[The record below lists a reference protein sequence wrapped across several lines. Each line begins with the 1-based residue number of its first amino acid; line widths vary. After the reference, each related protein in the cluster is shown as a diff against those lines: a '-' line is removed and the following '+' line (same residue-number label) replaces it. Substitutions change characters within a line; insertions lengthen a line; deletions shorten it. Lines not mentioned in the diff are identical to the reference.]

1 MLILE
6 AHNIK
11 KYYSDRLVIEIDD
24 LKIYSGDKI
33 GIIGQN
39 GSGKTTLLNILA
51 KEIEPDEGFVRQF
64 CDIAYIRQFS
74 EESIC
79 ADKKLLKEFD
89 LSQKVHQKVFSGG
102 EKTRIKIANAFNR
115 ENLLVFADEPTAN
128 LDYKCIE
135 LLKQKPFLPS

>member
-51 KEIEPDEGFVRQF
+51 KEIEPDEGFVFVR
-64 CDIAYIRQFS
+64 I
-74 EESIC
+74 
-79 ADKKLLKEFD
+79 LKEFD
-89 LSQKVHQKVFSGG
+89 LSQKVHQKVFS

-115 ENLLVFADEPTAN
+115 ENLLVKFA
-128 LDYKCIE
+128 
-135 LLKQKPFLPS
+135 